1 MVEGTLKLILEPI
14 FEADFQPGS
23 YGYRPKWTA
32 AEAIETVTIA
42 AINGKTRVIDA
53 DLRSYFDMIT
63 HHALFNKVAKR
74 VNDKDVMKL
83 LKLIIK
89 AGGKRGISQGG
100 PLHLF

>member
-1 MVEGTLKLILEPI
+1 
-14 FEADFQPGS
+14 
-23 YGYRPKWTA
+23 
-32 AEAIETVTIA
+32 
-42 AINGKTRVIDA
+42 
-53 DLRSYFDMIT
+53 MIT